1 MNAYET
7 RVSQAFRSVEGWADS
22 HMDLIPPEAAG
33 QVEVLRGVN
42 QRLAQCVID
51 QEHESRAR
59 IGGTVTVQQLRVE
72 LRQYHLVPIAA
83 MARSVVT
90 VTPELAAAL
99 RVPQPTADDA
109 KLLASANA
117 IAKIGEEHK
126 EVLVQHGLPAS
137 FVDDLR
143 KAADALQA
151 AMDERRQT
159 TSRRVGATSAIAAEL
174 KMGRL
179 VVLSLDIA
187 LTRALRTQPGL
198 LAAWRNAKRV
208 TVKPV
213 RPASAPAPDAA
224 ATSPEPKAA

>member
-1 MNAYET
+1 MNAYEA
-7 RVSQAFRSVEGWADS
+7 RVTQAFRSVEGWADA
-22 HMDLIPPEAAG
+22 HIALIPPEAAG

-51 QEHESRAR
+51 QEHEGRAHS
-59 IGGTVTVQQLRVE
+59 GGTVTVQQLRLE
-72 LRQYHLVPIAA
+72 LRRDHLVPIAA

-90 VTPELAAAL
+90 VTPELAIAL
-99 RVPQPTADDA
+99 RVPIPKADDT

-117 IAKIGEEHK
+117 IAKFSDAHK
-126 EVLVQHGLPAS
+126 DVLLQHGLPAS
-137 FVDDLR
+137 FVEDLR
-143 KAADALQA
+143 AAAAALQA
-151 AMDERRQT
+151 ALNERRQIM
-159 TSRRVGATSAIAAEL
+159 SRRVGATTSIGAEL

-187 LTRALRTQPGL
+187 FTRVLRTQPGL
-198 LAAWRNAKRV
+198 LAEWRNAKRV

-213 RPASAPAPDAA
+213 HTTRAQEPA